1 MADPFAQDVWQIWVI
16 VGDDRLKWDAMTAT
30 DTDLEAPAEQRAGG
44 RDRRLASV
52 RRAAITVWVA
62 VIVARTATTGVAFN
76 RELIL
81 LYVCTGLL
89 AASIGRRRVILI
101 LRDWLPFAVV
111 LLVYDLS
118 RGAADLIGTPTQWAW
133 QPAVDRWMFFGA
145 VPTVWLQE
153 HLKMPAPPWWEVV
166 VSTVYMSFF
175 ILPYVV
181 AGALWLHD
189 REIWKAFV
197 RRFVGLSF
205 AALAIYA
212 VLPAAPPWAAARCQA
227 ADVSGGPADP
237 PCMFRPGPAA
247 DGGLLGPVATLHDG
261 ARDFVERIST
271 RGFNTLHL
279 DVARALLDEGQASVN
294 LVAAIPSLHAG
305 LSVMIAAFL
314 WSRMPRWWRPPLAGY
329 VLIMAFTLVY
339 SAEHYVVDILLG
351 WALAAVVVLAIRRF
365 ERSRLAATATGEVEW
380 PADDAELGQN
390 VFDPRP
396 GHFSAPLGQAAGK
409 THTPG
414 AEAQLGQRQA
424 AGQLR

>member
-1 MADPFAQDVWQIWVI
+1 VKVLPNMYTTGDKSAISPNRGNPLRSRALVECDDDNRHRPGGAGGTARRRPRTPADPTAPCSNHG
-16 VGDDRLKWDAMTAT
+16 VGDGCRNTHGNNGFGDQ
-30 DTDLEAPAEQRAGG
+30 P
-44 RDRRLASV
+44 
-52 RRAAITVWVA
+52 
-62 VIVARTATTGVAFN
+62 
-76 RELIL
+76 
-81 LYVCTGLL
+81 L
-89 AASIGRRRVILI
+89 AASIGRRRVVLI

-111 LLVYDLS
+111 LVVYDLS

-133 QPAVDRWMFFGA
+133 QPDVDRWMFFGA

-153 HLKMPAPPWWEVV
+153 HLKMPTPPWWEVV

-175 ILPYVV
+175 ILPYMV
-181 AGALWLHD
+181 AGALWLRD

-314 WSRMPRWWRPPLAGY
+314 WSRMPRWWRPLLAGY

-351 WALAAVVVLAIRRF
+351 WALAAVVVLAIQRF
-365 ERSRLAATATGEVEW
+365 ERRRFGAW
-380 PADDAELGQN
+380 I
-390 VFDPRP
+390 
-396 GHFSAPLGQAAGK
+396 SAPKSGF
-409 THTPG
+409 PPVPPPIPS
-414 AEAQLGQRQA
+414 RVM
-424 AGQLR
+424 